1 MCVLL
6 WYAVSTMLLIVVI
19 IMVMIGPEERKRD
32 HIKEHAEE
40 IEHKHDGP
48 DYSEKGIAEQEDVVR
63 QSDATLGLD
72 DSPKLSQKGNVPA
85 GQV

>member
-1 MCVLL
+1 M
-6 WYAVSTMLLIVVI
+6 VSNLHHLLLIVVI

-40 IEHKHDGP
+40 IEHKHDGQ
-48 DYSEKGIAEQEDVVR
+48 DFSEKGTAEQQDVAR
-63 QSDATLGLD
+63 HSDATLGLEH
-72 DSPKLSQKGNVPA
+72 SPKLSQKGNMPG